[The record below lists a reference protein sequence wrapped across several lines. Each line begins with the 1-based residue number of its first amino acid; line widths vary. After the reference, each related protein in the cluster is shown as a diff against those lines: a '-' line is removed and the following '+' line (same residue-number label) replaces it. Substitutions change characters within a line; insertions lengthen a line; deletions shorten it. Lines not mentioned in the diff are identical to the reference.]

1 MSFGGLLIDTCTIYQ
16 RTESVDADTG
26 EQIFTN
32 TKVAENVP
40 CALQHSS
47 GDLDRTSRLIRSDNT
62 DRLFLFPQA
71 FEIKKQDHIIEV
83 REHTYRVREIID
95 LGGRKRFLRLDL
107 ERVDLND

>member
-1 MSFGGLLIDTCTIYQ
+1 MSFQSLLIDICTIYE
-16 RTESVDADTG
+16 RKESIDADTG
-26 EQIFTN
+26 EQTFTN

-47 GDLDRTSRLIRSDNT
+47 GGLDRTSRLIRSDNT

-71 FEIKKQDHIIEV
+71 FTIKKQDHIIEV
-83 REHTYRVREIID
+83 RNNTYRVREIID